1 MKLSVIIVN
10 YNVKYYV
17 EQCLDSLGRAL
28 DGIESEIFVVDN
40 HSKDDWDTSHG
51 VSRMWP
57 SLTATITWAS
67 RGQTT

>member
-28 DGIESEIFVVDN
+28 DGIESEIL
-40 HSKDDWDTSHG
+40 W
-51 VSRMWP
+51 
-57 SLTATITWAS
+57 
-67 RGQTT
+67 